1 MKNLWNKIKPLDY
14 KKNPIG
20 SLKLEIS
27 FWING
32 LIVLSYLSG
41 SVETVKIVTNID
53 VFVFPFW
60 VIIVLG
66 IIGWYRISILI
77 TRHLKEKDI

>member
-32 LIVLSYLSG
+32 LILLSYFSG
-41 SVETVKIVTNID
+41 SVETIKIVANID
-53 VFVFPFW
+53 VSVFPFW
-60 VIIVLG
+60 VIIILG
-66 IIGWYRISILI
+66 IIGWSRISTLI
-77 TRHLKEKDI
+77 TRHLKKDI